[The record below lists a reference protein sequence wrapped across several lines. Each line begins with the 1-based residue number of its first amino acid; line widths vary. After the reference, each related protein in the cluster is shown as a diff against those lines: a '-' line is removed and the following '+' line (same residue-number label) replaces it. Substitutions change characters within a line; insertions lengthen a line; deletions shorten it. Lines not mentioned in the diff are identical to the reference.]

1 MNYLKNYQTQE
12 KKAVSPVQFKLN
24 STDNKVSEM
33 TVFNS
38 QEVDTKK
45 QPMFF
50 GQPLGIQRYDSYKYP
65 IFDKLTTQQLGY
77 FWRPEEVSL
86 QKDRS
91 DYQTLRPEQKH
102 IFTSNLKYQVML
114 DSVQGRG
121 PGMAFAP
128 YCSLPELEACMKVW
142 EFMEMIH
149 SRSYTYIIKNVYSN
163 PSDVFDT
170 ILRDDKIMERA
181 HSVTESYND
190 FINSAQQYGTSND
203 WMYAME
209 QVPYAQE
216 QRHELKRKLFRA
228 VANVNILEGIRFYVS
243 FACSF
248 AFGELKLMEGSA
260 KIISLIARDENQHL
274 VITQNILNKWKEGD
288 DPEMQKIAKEEE
300 PWIYKTFEQAVNQE
314 KLWAEYLFKDGSM
327 IGLNDKLL
335 QQYVEWIANRRLR
348 AIGLKPLYDIPA
360 KNNPLPWTEHWI
372 SSKGLQVAP
381 QETEVESY
389 IVGGIKHDVT
399 ENTFAGFQL

>member
-1 MNYLKNYQTQE
+1 MTL
-12 KKAVSPVQFKLN
+12 APSRP
-24 STDNKVSEM
+24 DGM

-38 QEVDTKK
+38 EEVDTKK

-50 GQPLGIQRYDSYKYP
+50 GKPLGVQRYDSFKYP
-65 IFDKLTTQQLGY
+65 VFDRLTTQMLGY

-91 DYQTLRPEQKH
+91 DYQSLRPEQKH
-102 IFTSNLKYQVML
+102 IFTSNLKYQILL

-128 YCSLPELEACMKVW
+128 YTALPELESAMNVW
-142 EFMEMIH
+142 QFMEMIH
-149 SRSYTYIIKNVYSN
+149 SKSYTYIIKNVYPD
-163 PSDVFDT
+163 PSEVFDT
-170 ILRDDKIMERA
+170 ILNDERILDRA
-181 HSVTESYND
+181 KSVTRAYDD
-190 FINSAQQYGTSND
+190 FINEAQQWGQSNMWKD
-203 WMYAME
+203 GWE
-209 QVPYAQE
+209 NTQVKDNSTN
-216 QRHELKRKLFRA
+216 ELKRKLYKA

-260 KIISLIARDENQHL
+260 KIISLISRDENQHL
-274 VITQNILNKWKEGD
+274 VLTQNIMKNWMNGD
-288 DPEMQKIAKEEE
+288 DPEMQQIAEEEKDNVIGMFKNAVKEEKE
-300 PWIYKTFEQAVNQE
+300 
-314 KLWAEYLFKDGSM
+314 WAEYLFKDGSM

-335 QQYVEWIANRRLR
+335 GQYVEWIANKRMKALGFDPIYDQPLR
-348 AIGLKPLYDIPA
+348 
-360 KNNPLPWTEHWI
+360 NNPLPWTQHWI

-389 IVGGIKHDVT
+389 VVGGIKQDMKK
-399 ENTFAGFQL
+399 NSFSGFKL

>member
-1 MNYLKNYQTQE
+1 MNTTEE
-12 KKAVSPVQFKLN
+12 KIKG
-24 STDNKVSEM
+24 M
-33 TVFNS
+33 TVFNTE
-38 QEVDTKK
+38 EVNTKK

-65 IFDKLTTQQLGY
+65 IFEKLTTQQLGY

-86 QKDRS
+86 QKDRG

-102 IFTSNLKYQVML
+102 IYTSNLKYQIML
-114 DSVQGRG
+114 DSIQGRG
-121 PGMAFAP
+121 PGMAFIP
-128 YCSLPELEACMKVW
+128 YCSLPELEACMTVW

-149 SRSYTYIIKNVYSN
+149 SRSYTYIIKNVYSD
-163 PSDVFDT
+163 PSEVFDT
-170 ILRDDKIMERA
+170 IIHDERILERA
-181 HSVTESYND
+181 ESVTESYND
-190 FINSAQQYGTSND
+190 FINSAQSYGNSESWKHRLEGVSYAKENLND
-203 WMYAME
+203 
-209 QVPYAQE
+209 V
-216 QRHELKRKLFRA
+216 KRKLYRA

-274 VITQNILNKWKEGD
+274 ALTQNILNKWRDGD

-300 PWIYKTFEQAVNQE
+300 EWVYAMFDRAVNEE
-314 KLWAEYLFKDGSM
+314 KRWADYLFKDGSM

-335 QQYVEWIANRRLR
+335 QQYVEWIANRRLK
-348 AIGLKPLYDIPA
+348 AIGLKPVYDISA
-360 KNNPLPWTEHWI
+360 NNNPLPWTQHWI

-389 IVGGIKHDVT
+389 VVGGIKQDVT
-399 ENTFAGFQL
+399 KNTFTGFQL

>member
-1 MNYLKNYQTQE
+1 MDFNFKTKLEEKNVVNQ
-12 KKAVSPVQFKLN
+12 
-24 STDNKVSEM
+24 M

-38 QEVDTKK
+38 EEVDTKK

-65 IFDKLTTQQLGY
+65 IFDKLTQQQLGY
-77 FWRPEEVSL
+77 FWRPEEISL
-86 QKDRS
+86 QKDRG

-102 IFTSNLKYQVML
+102 IFTSNLKYQIML

-149 SRSYTYIIKNVYSN
+149 SRSYTYIIKNVYSD
-163 PSDVFDT
+163 PADVFDT
-170 ILRDDKIMERA
+170 ILRDERILERA
-181 HSVTESYND
+181 VSVTEAYND
-190 FINSAQQYGTSND
+190 FINSAQHYGTSEL
-203 WMYAME
+203 WKHAQE
-209 QVPYAQE
+209 SVPYAQAE
-216 QRHELKRKLFRA
+216 RYELKRKLFRA

-260 KIISLIARDENQHL
+260 KIIGLIARDESQHL

-288 DPEMQKIAKEEE
+288 DPDMKKISQEEE
-300 PWIYKTFEQAVNQE
+300 PWVYRTFENAVNQE

-335 QQYVEWIANRRLR
+335 CQYVEWTANRRMK
-348 AIGLKPLYDIPA
+348 AIGLKPLYDISA
-360 KNNPLPWTEHWI
+360 KNNPLPWTSHWLN
-372 SSKGLQVAP
+372 SRELQEAP
-381 QETEVESY
+381 METEKESY
-389 IVGGIKHDVT
+389 VIGGIKQDVAAD
-399 ENTFAGFQL
+399 TFSGFKL

>member
-1 MNYLKNYQTQE
+1 VTLAPSK
-12 KKAVSPVQFKLN
+12 P
-24 STDNKVSEM
+24 DGM

-38 QEVDTKK
+38 EEVDTKK

-50 GQPLGIQRYDSYKYP
+50 GKPLGVQRYDSFKYP
-65 IFDKLTTQQLGY
+65 VFDRLTTQMLGY

-91 DYQTLRPEQKH
+91 DYQSLRPEQKH
-102 IFTSNLKYQVML
+102 IFTSNLKYQILL

-128 YCSLPELEACMKVW
+128 YCALPELESAMNVW
-142 EFMEMIH
+142 QFMEMIH
-149 SRSYTYIIKNVYSN
+149 SKSYTYIIKNVYPD
-163 PSDVFDT
+163 PSEVFDT
-170 ILRDDKIMERA
+170 ILNDERILDRA
-181 HSVTESYND
+181 NSVTRAYDE
-190 FINSAQQYGTSND
+190 FINEAHQWDQSNLWKD
-203 WMYAME
+203 GWENSQAKDF
-209 QVPYAQE
+209 ALN
-216 QRHELKRKLFRA
+216 ELKRKLYRA

-260 KIISLIARDENQHL
+260 KIISLISRDENQHL
-274 VITQNILNKWKEGD
+274 VLTQNIMKNWMNGD
-288 DPEMQKIAKEEE
+288 DPEMQQIAEEE
-300 PWIYKTFEQAVNQE
+300 RNNVISMFKNAVEEE
-314 KLWAEYLFKDGSM
+314 KDWAEYLFSGGSM

-335 QQYVEWIANRRLR
+335 NQYVEWIANKRMKALGIDPIYDQPLR
-348 AIGLKPLYDIPA
+348 
-360 KNNPLPWTEHWI
+360 NNPLPWTQHWI

-389 IVGGIKHDVT
+389 VVGGIKQDMKK
-399 ENTFAGFQL
+399 NSFSGFKL